1 MINVVELIVDN
12 EFMDVDQLKTAY
24 MSGIRDFLTGFG
36 YDVSHVDRSEW
47 YSFEQKL
54 LVDTDAPETY
64 ISQAV
69 DVQNKKV
76 KNAYGVLVE

>member
-12 EFMDVDQLKTAY
+12 EFMDVGQLKTAY
-24 MSGIRDFLTGFG
+24 LHGIRDFLTGYG
-36 YDVSHVDRSEW
+36 YDVSNVDRSEW

-64 ISQAV
+64 ISKAV
-69 DVQNKKV
+69 DVQNKKL

>member
-12 EFMDVDQLKTAY
+12 EFMDVGQLKSMY
-24 MSGIRDFLTGFG
+24 LHGIREYLTGRG
-36 YDVSHVDRSEW
+36 YDVSHVDESEW
-47 YSFEQKL
+47 YSYEQKL
-54 LVDTDAPETY
+54 LVDTDAPEPF

-69 DVQNKKV
+69 DAQNKKL

>member
-12 EFMDVDQLKTAY
+12 EFMDVGQLKTMY
-24 MSGIRDFLTGFG
+24 LHGIREFLTPYGF
-36 YDVSHVDRSEW
+36 DVSHVDKSDW
-47 YSFEQKL
+47 YSYEQKL
-54 LVDTDAPETY
+54 LVDTDAPGLF

-69 DVQNKKV
+69 DEQNKKL

>member
-1 MINVVELIVDN
+1 MINVVELMVDN
-12 EFMDVDQLKTAY
+12 EFMDVGLLKSMY
-24 MSGIRDFLTGFG
+24 LHGIREYLTDFG

-54 LVDTDAPETY
+54 LVDTNAPGLF

-69 DVQNKKV
+69 DEQNKKQ
-76 KNAYGVLVE
+76 KEAYGVLVE